1 MTDSNA
7 FGLTPFTE
15 EQLALFSF
23 LPPHLRNILQ
33 FHRDADTIDFAKERY
48 FIYTG
53 RGPSKASLHIGH
65 LPALRLCLALQKHC
79 NTLIQFMIADDEK
92 MIRDGI
98 PDATMRENV
107 TATVT
112 QLYGLGFTPAN
123 TQFRVNSDGLSA
135 ADYGLIVR
143 MMSMVSIHTLDSIF
157 GPKRSVGDYFYPLIQ
172 ILPCMASGA
181 RCIVVAGV
189 DQDPFFRLARDIA
202 RRLGFPLP
210 IILYTRSV
218 PGLDGSDKMSTSVP
232 ESMPIYL
239 SDTAAEIAA
248 KVAKIRKV
256 GAGSLEELFARG
268 ANLEADIPYQLLRF
282 FDTSPHLPLIA
293 KGYTTGLTD
302 PDEKEELSG
311 LVGARGVR
319 ERDGRLML
327 TSAGIR
333 AYLAYALVTGI

>member
-1 MTDSNA
+1 MTDS
-7 FGLTPFTE
+7 FGLNPFTE
-15 EQLALFSF
+15 EQLARFSF
-23 LPPHLRNILQ
+23 LPPHLRNILH

-53 RGPSKASLHIGH
+53 RGPSKASFHIGH
-65 LPALRLCLALQKHC
+65 LPALRLCLALQKQC
-79 NTLIQFMIADDEK
+79 DTLIQFMIADDEK

-98 PDATMRENV
+98 PDATMRDNV
-107 TATVT
+107 TATIA
-112 QLYGLGFTPAN
+112 QLHRLGFTESN

-135 ADYGLIVR
+135 AEYGLIVR
-143 MMSMVSIHTLDSIF
+143 MMSLVSIHTLDSIF
-157 GPKRSVGDYFYPLIQ
+157 GSKRSVGDYFYPLIQ
-172 ILPCMASGA
+172 ILPCMVAGA

-202 RRLGFPLP
+202 RRLGFPPP

-239 SDTAAEIAA
+239 SDTPAEITA

-268 ANLEADIPYQLLRF
+268 ANLEVDIPYQLLRF
-282 FDTSPHLPLIA
+282 FDTSPHIPLIA
-293 KGYTTGLTD
+293 KGYTTGTTD
-302 PDEKEELSG
+302 PAEQATLTG
-311 LVGARGVR
+311 LVGERGVR
-319 ERDGRLML
+319 ERTGRLVL

-333 AYLAYALVTGI
+333 TYLATVLIAGV